1 MSQKTS
7 QDFSDPENKDK
18 IIKKISELSDK
29 KKVQE
34 YIEEIFPNWLLYS
47 CEKYSPDYPHL
58 QANWIT
64 VCKLTKTTPKKI
76 ILVND
81 IKFDTKHEVIKAFC
95 EEMTQKGYV
104 VRRAGEFIVCRHCNA
119 AIPAKDVWHFMKD
132 AKLPIPSMWSDTCSS
147 CPRK

>member
-76 ILVND
+76 IPP
-81 IKFDTKHEVIKAFC
+81 
-95 EEMTQKGYV
+95 G
-104 VRRAGEFIVCRHCNA
+104 
-119 AIPAKDVWHFMKD
+119 
-132 AKLPIPSMWSDTCSS
+132 SM
-147 CPRK
+147 